1 MFYSIRNYCYCVKLN
16 QRVKAA
22 QAAIQSGY
30 VSVTATDRDGD
41 QSQKLIPKKKRAN
54 PPRSLI
60 H

>member
-1 MFYSIRNYCYCVKLN
+1 MFQSAARYCYRIKLN
-16 QRVKAA
+16 QAYRRGV
-22 QAAIQSGY
+22 AAIASGY

-41 QSQKLIPKKKRAN
+41 QSQKLIPKKKRKD